1 MEASD
6 WVALAVLIFVLGL
19 ALVLMLYSVSLQKSA
34 TARMLGCQDE
44 SIRLSEQSTVRIE
57 ESLRLQREA
66 NDLLRDISQKLDRD
80 QRG

>member
-6 WVALAVLIFVLGL
+6 WIAVAVFIFVLGL

-34 TARMLGCQDE
+34 TARMLGRQEE
-44 SIRLSEQSTVRIE
+44 SIRLYEQTIGMIE

>member
-6 WVALAVLIFVLGL
+6 WIAVAVFIFVLGL
-19 ALVLMLYSVSLQKSA
+19 ALVLMFYSVSLQKSA
-34 TARMLGCQDE
+34 TARVLGRQEE
-44 SIRLSEQSTVRIE
+44 SIRLYEQTIGMIE